1 VTVGST
7 DWPFRRLVGVI
18 DLAGG
23 KAVHAIAGE
32 RSSYQPV
39 QSCGGDPV
47 TLVRQYRELGIRSF
61 YIADLDAI
69 RGQPLQTTLL
79 DEMAAEMEGDILVDL
94 GWSGAESK
102 PVVQAVT
109 ALVEAHPCLGIIA
122 ATETADSPTALD
134 RLAEC
139 IAVTRI
145 CLGLD
150 FRQGQLVV
158 SKNLKDRGRDRN
170 AQTAVA
176 FDDTAVAFDAAAV
189 DRGNDIPEWNVEFCT
204 NSTHWVD
211 HAITLGIHRM
221 VILDIATVGKQVG
234 TVTGDMCRR
243 IKQANPNFSIWSGGG
258 IRHASDANQ
267 LIQQGCERCLVAT
280 ALQGLL

>member
-1 VTVGST
+1 MTVGST
-7 DWPFRRLVGVI
+7 DWPFRRLAGVI

-47 TLVRQYRELGIRSF
+47 TLVQQYQELGVRSF

-69 RGQPLQTTLL
+69 RGQPLQATLL
-79 DEMAAEMEGDILVDL
+79 DDMAAEMEGDVLVDL
-94 GWSGAESK
+94 GWSGAESE
-102 PVVQAVT
+102 PVVQAIS
-109 ALVEAHPCLGIIA
+109 ALVESHSCLGIIA

-150 FRQGQLVV
+150 FRDGQLVV
-158 SKNLKDRGRDRN
+158 SQNLKDRGLNRN

-176 FDDTAVAFDAAAV
+176 FDDAAV
-189 DRGNDIPEWNVEFCT
+189 DRGDSIARRQEEFCT
-204 NSTHWVD
+204 SSTRWVD
-211 HAITLGIHRM
+211 HAITLEIARM
-221 VILDIATVGKQVG
+221 VILDIAAVGRQVG
-234 TVTGDMCRR
+234 TVTGEICCN

-258 IRHASDANQ
+258 IRDASDAVH
-267 LIQQGCERCLVAT
+267 LIQQGCDRCLVAT